1 MSEGL
6 RLESSG
12 NIRVTL
18 VSPGVTQ
25 SELAESISDPAAR
38 EYTKSFR
45 ANAIPASSIADAIA
59 YAIAQPPSVDVS
71 DIIVQPA
78 ANV

>member
-1 MSEGL
+1 MSEGM

-12 NIRVTL
+12 DIRVTL

-45 ANAIPASSIADAIA
+45 ANLDFSSKVMA
-59 YAIAQPPSVDVS
+59 VER
-71 DIIVQPA
+71 
-78 ANV
+78 